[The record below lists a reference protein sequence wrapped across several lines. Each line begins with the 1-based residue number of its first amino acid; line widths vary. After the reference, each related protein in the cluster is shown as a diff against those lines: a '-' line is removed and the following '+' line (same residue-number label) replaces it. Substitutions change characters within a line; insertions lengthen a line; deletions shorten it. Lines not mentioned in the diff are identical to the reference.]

1 MFSEECGLVLET
13 HIINDDG
20 DQYFHLKA
28 NNGFITYN
36 RYTDYMKLTS
46 DDIVEIIIT
55 RKNNMYR
62 LSVYKK

>member
-28 NNGFITYN
+28 NNEFATYN